1 MNIQYRTGRKADCA
15 RIAQLINI
23 ASGGVIE
30 YMFNGLVPNQTST
43 EIIAHNIKSD
53 HEPYSYKNVIVA
65 EDNGKIVGLA
75 LSFPAEYHQITDE
88 MRQFFPKERLAHLQY
103 FYAARVESSSFL
115 DALCVDEAYQ
125 RKGIGSQLI
134 ALTKQK
140 ARQNGYDW
148 LSLIVFADNQT
159 AQGVY
164 QKNGFEVVE
173 KVTLQRH
180 EHIPHE
186 GGCMLM
192 KCHTS
197 ET

>member
-1 MNIQYRTGRKADCA
+1 VT
-15 RIAQLINI
+15 
-23 ASGGVIE
+23 
-30 YMFNGLVPNQTST
+30 
-43 EIIAHNIKSD
+43 
-53 HEPYSYKNVIVA
+53 

-75 LSFPAEYHQITDE
+75 LSFPSDFHQITDD
-88 MRQFFPKERLAHLQY
+88 MRQFFPKERLSHLQY
-103 FYAARVESSSFL
+103 FYAVCVENSLFL

-125 RKGIGSQLI
+125 RKGVGSRLI
-134 ALTKQK
+134 TLTKQK
-140 ARQNGYDW
+140 ARLSRYDW

-164 QKNGFEVVE
+164 QKSDFEVVG
-173 KVTLQRH
+173 KVILQRH